1 MSVCK
6 INECGFESI
15 VLFDWT
21 KLNTSVKIQ
30 IFSTT
35 IQISMVRYEILT
47 TKKSSSTISLG
58 STTSLGAVKSVS
70 SLEIFSVIGIKDNQ
84 EG

>member
-21 KLNTSVKIQ
+21 KLNTSVKN
-30 IFSTT
+30 STLSHPPRKNVGEINPLIT
-35 IQISMVRYEILT
+35 DESM
-47 TKKSSSTISLG
+47 
-58 STTSLGAVKSVS
+58 
-70 SLEIFSVIGIKDNQ
+70 
-84 EG
+84 